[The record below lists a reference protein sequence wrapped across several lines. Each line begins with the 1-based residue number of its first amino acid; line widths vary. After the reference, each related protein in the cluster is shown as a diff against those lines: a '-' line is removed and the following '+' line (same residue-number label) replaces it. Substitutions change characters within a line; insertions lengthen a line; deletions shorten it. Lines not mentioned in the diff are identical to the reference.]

1 MADIMALAYELAE
14 QGAMNEEDDPD
25 WHKNYLKRL
34 RAALMPAEHV
44 ARSTSPLLQATPPRT
59 KRELGVGMGAGG
71 SGVGVG
77 VGGLPASS
85 ASGARMIRHVER
97 MDLNESQM
105 GELFPA
111 LTEFWRHPQSHRS
124 RSRTRSHSRSRSQ
137 SPAKRTRDR
146 DRADDQQRPQ
156 RVQEVTS
163 PPAPTRTSVAPAP
176 ESVEQATRTFGQ
188 GAMILAHSART
199 QFLRQKQK
207 RTTPR
212 VSDPSKRS
220 VGVGLDA
227 DRKSLEEIL
236 EEEVLE
242 EQIEMIRQQE
252 LK

>member
-1 MADIMALAYELAE
+1 MALAYELAE

-34 RAALMPAEHV
+34 RAALMPAEQIV
-44 ARSTSPLLQATPPRT
+44 ARSTSPLLQATPPRA
-59 KRELGVGMGAGG
+59 KREF
-71 SGVGVG
+71 GVGVG

-105 GELFPA
+105 SELFPA
-111 LTEFWRHPQSHRS
+111 LTEFWRHQQRHRS
-124 RSRTRSHSRSRSQ
+124 LSRSRSP
-137 SPAKRTRDR
+137 SPARRTRSR
-146 DRADDQQRPQ
+146 DRADDQQKPQ
-156 RVQEVTS
+156 RAQEVTT
-163 PPAPTRTSVAPAP
+163 PPLRSPTRSPEAP
-176 ESVEQATRTFGQ
+176 EPVEQATKSFGQ

-207 RTTPR
+207 HTAPR

-220 VGVGLDA
+220 VGVGLDD
-227 DRKSLEEIL
+227 DRKSLEQIL

-252 LK
+252 LKCVQLPLI